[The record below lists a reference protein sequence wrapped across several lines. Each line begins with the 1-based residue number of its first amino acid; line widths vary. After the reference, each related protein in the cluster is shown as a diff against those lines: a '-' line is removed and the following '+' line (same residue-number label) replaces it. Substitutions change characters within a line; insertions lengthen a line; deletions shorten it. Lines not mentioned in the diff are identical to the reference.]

1 MAKIGDKF
9 VLVVEEIY
17 DSDIHKKQISP
28 AKLYRMKGFNTLV
41 FDENG
46 IQKLEKF
53 KEPTNDIDSD
63 SLEIGFCHGATSMFN
78 SVQGFINMF
87 MIMDNDKLL
96 EYFGV
101 DSEWGDS
108 VLQKIFEE
116 LTPKEFM
123 DKVDRYY
130 ERIIIGDEIRNVHTQ
145 DTMYVIYIDFDP
157 RDKMYYYYGM
167 ADSKG
172 DETFV
177 NFVKWGKDE
186 IVKTGKHNEIVEK
199 GLVQA
204 FTEILKDGE

>member
-9 VLVVEEIY
+9 VLEVAEIY
-17 DSDIHKKQISP
+17 DSDIHKGNNSP
-28 AKLYRMKGFNTLV
+28 SKLYRMKGFNSLV

-53 KEPTNDIDSD
+53 KEPKNDIDSD
-63 SLEIGFCHGATSMFN
+63 SFEIGFCHGATSMFN

-87 MIMDNDKLL
+87 MNMDNDRLL

-108 VLQKIFEE
+108 VLEKIFVE

-123 DKVDRYY
+123 DKINRYY
-130 ERIIIGDEIRNVHTQ
+130 ERIIIGDEIKNVHTQ
-145 DTMYVIYIDFDP
+145 DTMYVIYIDFDS

-167 ADSKG
+167 ADSGG

-177 NFVKWGKDE
+177 NFVKWSKGE
-186 IVKTGKHNEIVEK
+186 IIKTGRHNDIVEK